1 MEGEEKLPL
10 REKGKQGIVA
20 SRNQGMKVYRGEGMT
35 LSNAAR
41 KGQKG
46 EDRTSWQSRQ
56 LCVMLLALIASV
68 YSVK

>member
-46 EDRTSWQSRQ
+46 RTAHPDR
-56 LCVMLLALIASV
+56 VINSV
-68 YSVK
+68 

>member
-10 REKGKQGIVA
+10 WEKGKQGIVA

-46 EDRTSWQSRQ
+46 RTAHPDR
-56 LCVMLLALIASV
+56 VINSV
-68 YSVK
+68 

>member
-10 REKGKQGIVA
+10 RENGKQGIVA
-20 SRNQGMKVYRGEGMT
+20 SRNQGMKVYQGEGMT

-46 EDRTSWQSRQ
+46 EDRTS
-56 LCVMLLALIASV
+56 
-68 YSVK
+68 